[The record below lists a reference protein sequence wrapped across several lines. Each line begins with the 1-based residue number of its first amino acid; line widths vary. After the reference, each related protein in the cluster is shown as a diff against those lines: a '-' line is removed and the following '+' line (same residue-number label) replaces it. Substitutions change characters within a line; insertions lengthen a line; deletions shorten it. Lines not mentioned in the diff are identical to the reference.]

1 MALEHVAQGQQRL
14 QTPGLAPDA
23 RGVALGRYAIML
35 LGTLEGVVSWL
46 RLYAAEASLDELIGE
61 LEIVRV
67 RSPLGSREVLIRIP
81 AVSSYACDRAARL
94 ARLLGGATYTGSARH
109 FVKYRD
115 ERAPLGY
122 DAVDVGPVPGDADL
136 VIYGDEFTQSY
147 KRDGV
152 IELANLLRRLSIR
165 RVPGNAHLA
174 PEARRELLAAVPRG
188 LADGVI
194 RYMWRNRVAGEAALV
209 APHGG
214 SAFADDAARRGYL
227 LFRLREVP
235 ERIVQLLLDVPGV
248 EVFRQ
253 VGASVAVALGWAH
266 PIDLA
271 SCASVFPVDRLHLFW
286 PGDRL
291 DVIAAPV
298 EFSDLARLTQV
309 EVDADRD
316 GIPDRQELAADAA
329 ARAARRTEAAAAITV
344 TLRLAPALAPPRRVT
359 ATLVPLAQAERLR
372 RLVFALPP
380 ASLRS
385 YRMVTTDRGVLI
397 LAQGAIDL
405 IPLGELL
412 CEQAPGILV
421 PLGLELV
428 PRVSPDILARALG
441 HDAGQWT
448 LFDRAGQALRIGDA
462 ELAPME
468 RRILSTVEVEAAIV
482 TSVDVEPLGAPEVVN
497 DEVGRFALWGFADPD
512 AGGDGQKRLPP

>member
-23 RGVALGRYAIML
+23 RGVALGRYAVL
-35 LGTLEGVVSWL
+35 LFGTLEGVVSWL

-61 LEIVRV
+61 LEIARV
-67 RSPLGSREVLIRIP
+67 RSSLGSRELLIRIP

-115 ERAPLGY
+115 DRAPLGY
-122 DAVDVGPVPGDADL
+122 DAVDIGPLPADADL

-147 KRDGV
+147 KRDGL
-152 IELANLLRRLSIR
+152 IDLASLLRRLSIR
-165 RVPGNAHLA
+165 RVPGNAHLS
-174 PEARRELLAAVPRG
+174 PEARRELLVAVPRG
-188 LADGVI
+188 LAEGVI

-209 APHGG
+209 APSGG

-235 ERIVQLLLDVPGV
+235 ERIVQLLLDVPGI

-253 VGASVAVALGWAH
+253 AGASVAVALGWAH

-286 PGDRL
+286 PGDRI
-291 DVIAAPV
+291 DVLAAPI
-298 EFSDLARLTQV
+298 EYADLARLTNI

-316 GIPDRQELAADAA
+316 GIPDRQELDDAA
-329 ARAARRTEAAAAITV
+329 ARAARRTQAAAAITV
-344 TLRLAPALAPPRRVT
+344 TLRLAPALTPPRRVA

-380 ASLRS
+380 ASLRG

-441 HDAGQWT
+441 HDAGMWT
-448 LFDRAGQALRIGDA
+448 LFDRAGQAVRIGDA
-462 ELAPME
+462 ELASME
-468 RRILSTVEVEAAIV
+468 RRILSTALVEAAVV
-482 TSVDVEPLGAPEVVN
+482 TSLDVEPLGTPELVN